1 MKGNREI
8 KDEKKRCEHFPI
20 HICVEMTPTFWPF
33 GDL

>member
-8 KDEKKRCEHFPI
+8 KDEKKKDVNVI
-20 HICVEMTPTFWPF
+20 HIYVEMTPTFWPF